1 MVTTATVV
9 MTDNRRS
16 MLRAA
21 AVAALL
27 LLALHAPARAQIG
40 GGDGETL
47 PTKSGVLGIQRVGD
61 ESDLKWE
68 LRLGKR
74 TVLQTEGHS
83 FVHFEAFF
91 PNLSQGEVAIVSFNS
106 GGNACPAQFR
116 VVRVV
121 SADKVEVSEEFGDCA
136 DSPDITLRQL
146 PEEEIQLRF
155 PGYYQLWQSREP
167 GFRRPSP
174 TTWVYQKGLLRELK
188 PAGAKR
194 KG

>member
-1 MVTTATVV
+1 
-9 MTDNRRS
+9 MTDKKRTT
-16 MLRAA
+16 LRAA
-21 AVAALL
+21 TAAAVLL
-27 LLALHAPARAQIG
+27 VLTLHAPARAQTG

-47 PTKSGVLGIQRVGD
+47 PTRSGVLGIHRVGD

-68 LRLGKR
+68 LRLGRR
-74 TVLQTEGHS
+74 TVLQTEGES

-121 SADKVEVSEEFGDCA
+121 SADRVEVSEEFGDCA
-136 DSPDITLRQL
+136 DSPTITLRQL
-146 PEEEIQLRF
+146 PEEELTIGF
-155 PGYYQLWQSREP
+155 PGYYQLWQSQEP
-167 GFRRPSP
+167 GFRKPP
-174 TTWVYQKGLLRELK
+174 PATWVYKKGVLRELK
-188 PAGAKR
+188 PAAKK

>member
-1 MVTTATVV
+1 
-9 MTDNRRS
+9 MTNKRS
-16 MLRAA
+16 TLRAA
-21 AVAALL
+21 AAALIL
-27 LLALHAPARAQIG
+27 LTLLAPARAQTG

-47 PTKSGVLGIQRVGD
+47 PTKSGVLGIHRVSD

-74 TVLQTEGHS
+74 TVFQTEGES

-91 PNLSQGEVAIVSFNS
+91 PNLSQGEVAVVSFNS

-121 SADKVEVSEEFGDCA
+121 SADKVEVSDEFGDFS
-136 DSPDITLRQL
+136 DSPTITLKQL
-146 PEEEIQLRF
+146 PEEELSVGF

-167 GFRRPSP
+167 GFRRPPPS
-174 TTWVYQKGLLRELK
+174 TWVYRKGVLRELK
-188 PAGAKR
+188 PAATKR
-194 KG
+194 K

>member
-1 MVTTATVV
+1 
-9 MTDNRRS
+9 MTEDRRS
-16 MLRAA
+16 HFRAA
-21 AVAALL
+21 LVAALL
-27 LLALHAPARAQIG
+27 LSALHAPARAQTG

-47 PTKSGVLGIQRVGD
+47 PTKSGVLGIRRVGD

-74 TVLQTEGHS
+74 IVLQTEGHS

-106 GGNACPAQFR
+106 GGQACPAQFR

-136 DSPDITLRQL
+136 DSPDITLKQL
-146 PEEEIQLRF
+146 PEEEIQIRF
-155 PGYYQLWQSREP
+155 PGYYQLWQSQEP
-167 GFRRPSP
+167 GFRRPPP
-174 TTWVYQKGLLRELK
+174 TAWVYKKGLLRELK
-188 PAGAKR
+188 PAATKR

>member
-1 MVTTATVV
+1 MATTTAVV
-9 MTDNRRS
+9 TMTDNRRS
-16 MLRAA
+16 TLSA
-21 AVAALL
+21 AVIVVALL
-27 LLALHAPARAQIG
+27 LLTPHARAQIG

-47 PTKSGVLGIQRVGD
+47 PTKAGVLGIHRVGD

-68 LRLGKR
+68 LRLGGR
-74 TVLQTEGHS
+74 AVFETEGES

-106 GGNACPAQFR
+106 GGQACPAQFR

-136 DSPDITLRQL
+136 DSPTITLKQL
-146 PEEEIQLRF
+146 PEEELTFGF

-167 GFRRPSP
+167 GFRRPPPS
-174 TTWVYQKGLLRELK
+174 TWLYRKGVLRELK
-188 PAGAKR
+188 PATK
-194 KG
+194 KKS

>member
-1 MVTTATVV
+1 
-9 MTDNRRS
+9 MTDNKRS
-16 MLRAA
+16 ALRAA
-21 AVAALL
+21 AAAAVLL
-27 LLALHAPARAQIG
+27 LSALHAPARAQT

-68 LRLGKR
+68 LRLGGR
-74 TVLQTEGHS
+74 TVLQTEGES
-83 FVHFEAFF
+83 FVHFAAFF
-91 PNLSQGEVAIVSFNS
+91 PNLSQGEVAVVSFNS

-121 SADKVEVSEEFGDCA
+121 SADRVEVSEEFGDCA
-136 DSPDITLRQL
+136 DSPTITLRQL
-146 PEEEIQLRF
+146 PEEELTIGF

-167 GFRRPSP
+167 GFRRPAP
-174 TTWVYQKGLLRELK
+174 TTWVYKKGVLRELK
-188 PAGAKR
+188 PAAKK

>member
-1 MVTTATVV
+1 

-16 MLRAA
+16 TMRAA
-21 AVAALL
+21 FIVAALL
-27 LLALHAPARAQIG
+27 LLTTHARAQG

-47 PTKSGVLGIQRVGD
+47 PTKAGVLGIHRVGD

-68 LRLGKR
+68 LRLGGRKVFE
-74 TVLQTEGHS
+74 TDGQS

-91 PNLSQGEVAIVSFNS
+91 PNLSQGEVAVVSLNS

-121 SADKVEVSEEFGDCA
+121 AADKVEVSDEFGDCA
-136 DSPDITLRQL
+136 DAPTITLKQL
-146 PEEEIQLRF
+146 PEEELTFGF

-167 GFRRPSP
+167 GFRRPPPS
-174 TTWVYQKGLLRELK
+174 TWVYKKGVLRELK
-188 PAGAKR
+188 PAATRR
-194 KG
+194 K